1 MEPFKALAKDE
12 QDSVRLLA
20 VDTCVAIITALVAK
34 NEEEQLSQVIKPL
47 FEGQKQQPILCS

>member
-47 FEGQKQQPILCS
+47 FEGQKNS